1 MATKL
6 TANFIFSGIED
17 DVIMIGFADDE
28 FDTKEHLLLQKSL
41 EFDEQ
46 DKTLGQDKVH
56 ITYIDELY
64 SAYGGVQKVILK
76 SNSVEIQ
83 LSAST
88 AKVLQTEEQIEILL
102 AQQGT
107 SNIEELKH
115 YLQLMFKE
123 EPNVFLSEI

>member
-1 MATKL
+1 
-6 TANFIFSGIED
+6 
-17 DVIMIGFADDE
+17 MIGFADDE